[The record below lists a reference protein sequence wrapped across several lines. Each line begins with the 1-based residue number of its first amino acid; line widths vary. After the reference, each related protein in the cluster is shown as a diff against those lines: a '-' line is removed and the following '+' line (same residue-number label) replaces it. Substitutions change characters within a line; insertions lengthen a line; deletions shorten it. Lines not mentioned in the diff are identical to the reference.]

1 MATHQFDTEI
11 AEIYGVNAAILLNNI
26 AFWVQKNAAND
37 VNFFEGRYWT
47 YNSVSAFSKLF
58 PYLSKSQITT
68 ALKKLEGEGIIQT
81 GNFNQSAYDRTTWYA
96 FTDKGEQLLRNGD
109 SENLFSIYKKSE
121 MENKKIENGN
131 IRNEEPIPDNK
142 PYDINSDR
150 KPVKKQKKGYAAI
163 ISAYTNNE
171 DFQAA
176 IYAFIEQRK
185 ANKCVMTDRALEM
198 LLHKLDGLSSS
209 DDEKIQILNEAT
221 INGWKS
227 VYPLKKG
234 SEKDAGNGNI
244 EVPGLHREH
253 VDTYEQDYLA
263 VLDAV
268 DRACTFHSE

>member
-26 AFWVQKNAAND
+26 AFWIQKNAAND
-37 VNFFEGRYWT
+37 ANFFEGRYWT

-68 ALKKLEGEGIIQT
+68 ALKKLESEGIIQT

-96 FTDKGEQLLRNGD
+96 ITDKGKQLLRNGD
-109 SENLFSIYKKSE
+109 SENQFPIYKKSE

-142 PYDINSDR
+142 PYVNSDR

-163 ISAYTNNE
+163 ISAYTENV
-171 DFQAA
+171 DLQSA
-176 IYAFIEQRK
+176 IYGFIEQRK

-198 LLHKLDGLSSS
+198 LLHKVDTLSTNDS
-209 DDEKIQILNEAT
+209 EKIQILNEAT
-221 INGWKS
+221 ISGWKS

-234 SEKDAGNGNI
+234 SEKNAGSGNKDYEI
-244 EVPGLHREH
+244 PGLHRDH
-253 VDTYEQDYLA
+253 VDTYEDDFRR
-263 VLDAV
+263 VLENLSHV
-268 DRACTFHSE
+268 GEV